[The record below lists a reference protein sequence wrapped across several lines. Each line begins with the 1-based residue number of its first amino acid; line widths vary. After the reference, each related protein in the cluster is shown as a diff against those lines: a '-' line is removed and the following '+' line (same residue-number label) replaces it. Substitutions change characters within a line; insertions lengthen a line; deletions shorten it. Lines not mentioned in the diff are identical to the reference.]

1 MEQLTWDQTRGQA
14 NQLFKTYL
22 DSAISRMDQR
32 HTQIGYIWHML
43 SRRRCC
49 DRYWLRS
56 STPVSYELSLLIL

>member
-49 DRYWLRS
+49 DRY
-56 STPVSYELSLLIL
+56 